1 MFTQKMKKIM
11 LTGMAVL
18 AMGALVAG
26 CGSDSN
32 SGQAA
37 NGKQVIKVVLMRH
50 LYRLNLRMKV
60 PKI

>member
-26 CGSDSN
+26 C
-32 SGQAA
+32 AVIRTAVKLPMA
-37 NGKQVIKVVLMRH
+37 NK
-50 LYRLNLRMKV
+50 
-60 PKI
+60 

>member
-26 CGSDSN
+26 CGSDSAEN
-32 SGQAA
+32 
-37 NGKQVIKVVLMRH
+37 KMC
-50 LYRLNLRMKV
+50 
-60 PKI
+60 